1 MSSNSESN
9 CTDNYEILSKEHAQ
23 ICICEL
29 YNNYLPQ
36 SKVAGTHLLI
46 DGHTAGMQVYKH
58 VYISMGKLFLL
69 GTISLETIKYP
80 QPLDLVNSQ
89 FQPCCYLHSMKR
101 DKQFLLFELSL

>member
-36 SKVAGTHLLI
+36 SKVAGTHFLI
-46 DGHTAGMQVYKH
+46 DGHAPGM
-58 VYISMGKLFLL
+58 
-69 GTISLETIKYP
+69 
-80 QPLDLVNSQ
+80 
-89 FQPCCYLHSMKR
+89 
-101 DKQFLLFELSL
+101 